1 MEESIKI
8 LIIDDDIDLGRLL
21 TNCLIKQNY
30 HPTYV
35 ENGILGLEK
44 IKIINFDLIILDI
57 MLPEVDGFSLIKS
70 IREIS
75 NIPVLML
82 TAKSAERDK
91 VKGLQLGADDYLT
104 KPFGI
109 DEFLARVNSII
120 RRTNYYNQEP
130 EKGIIKYGDI
140 ELNSYHRTLKVN
152 FEEIPLSNKEF
163 DLLLLLMTNKDLIFT
178 KEQLYDQIWG
188 FEEYDSYDEKNVVSF
203 ISRLRK
209 KIFINGKEYEGFIE
223 TVYGLGYRWRV
234 K

>member
-1 MEESIKI
+1 MKHRA

-21 TNCLIKQNY
+21 VNCLSKENY
-30 HPTYV
+30 QPMYV

-44 IKIINFDLIILDI
+44 MKEVKFDLVVLDI
-57 MLPEVDGFSLIKS
+57 MLPEVDGFSIIKG

-75 NIPVLML
+75 NVPVLML
-82 TAKSAERDK
+82 TAKSEERDK
-91 VKGLQLGADDYLT
+91 VKGLKLGADDYLI

-120 RRTNYYNQEP
+120 RRANTYNQEL
-130 EKGIIKYGDI
+130 EKGIIKYGNI

-152 FEEIPLSNKEF
+152 FKEIPLSNKEF
-163 DLLLLLMTNKDLIFT
+163 ELLLFLMTNENQIFT

-188 FEEYDSYDEKNVVSF
+188 LNEYDFYDEKNMISF
-203 ISRLRK
+203 ISKLRK
-209 KIFINGKEYEGFIE
+209 KIFSNSKVYGGSIE

>member
-1 MEESIKI
+1 LEKVIKI

-21 TNCLIKQNY
+21 VNCLMKKDYQ
-30 HPTYV
+30 PTYV

-44 IKIINFDLIILDI
+44 MKTIKFDLIILDI
-57 MLPEVDGFSLIKS
+57 MLPEIDGFSVMKS

-82 TAKSAERDK
+82 TAKSEERDK

-120 RRTNYYNQEP
+120 RRANYYNQQM
-130 EKGIIKYGDI
+130 EKGIIKYGNI
-140 ELNSYHRTLKVN
+140 ELNSYCRTLKVN
-152 FEEIPLSNKEF
+152 SEEIPLSNKEF
-163 DLLLLLMTNKDLIFT
+163 DLLLLLMANKNQIFT
-178 KEQLYDQIWG
+178 KEQLYNQIWG
-188 FEEYDSYDEKNVVSF
+188 FEGYDSYDEKNMVSF
-203 ISRLRK
+203 ISKLRK
-209 KIFINGKEYEGFIE
+209 KVFYGNEEYGGFIE
-223 TVYGLGYRWRV
+223 TVYGLGYRWRI